1 MIGIAENVVAENNFK
16 KKGVRVLYKDSS
28 FKKWVTGS

>member
-1 MIGIAENVVAENNFK
+1 MIAVAENVVAENKFK

-28 FKKWVTGS
+28 FKK

>member
-1 MIGIAENVVAENNFK
+1 MIGIAENVVVENNFK

-28 FKKWVTGS
+28 FKK

>member
-1 MIGIAENVVAENNFK
+1 MIAVAENDVAENKFK

-28 FKKWVTGS
+28 FKK

>member
-1 MIGIAENVVAENNFK
+1 MIAVAENVVAENKFK

-28 FKKWVTGS
+28 SSFKK